1 MNLRDQFKLAWR
13 NLWRNRRRSVATIL
27 SLAFGFTAIALFAGY
42 SSAVYSALA
51 NTAIHGELIGHL
63 TINRKGWDTEG
74 KLHPEKYLLDARDI
88 SRVGDIVSRRLP
100 GGVLVPKLGVV
111 GLLSNGRSST
121 IFVATGI
128 APKDLDL
135 LRGPFRHAPGALKDE
150 VADGVT
156 LGQGLAD
163 VLGLKAGESGSVLAN
178 TIHGQANAA
187 DAEVI
192 DTVTVGSAAVNDKLM
207 LMPLAMAQG
216 VLDAPGRA
224 ESLTLMLPQEASS
237 GTSGAGSNAMTAMR
251 RPAPDEARTA
261 ALCEQLSADFAQA
274 GLDLEVRSWQQMS
287 AFYRQVKGMY
297 DMVFAL
303 MLVVVLAI
311 VGLAI
316 ASAMGMA
323 VVERT
328 REIGTL
334 RAIGLRRGKVT
345 ALFVCE
351 ALLLVVVGIA
361 ASLAMTL
368 LIRWGVNAADLRFVP
383 PGNTSRVPIYIG
395 LDFGRTAQAGVLLA
409 VLAIAAAFVPA
420 RRAARQS
427 IPQSLGHV

>member
-1 MNLRDQFKLAWR
+1 MNLRDQFRLAWR
-13 NLWRNRRRSVATIL
+13 NLWRNRRRSIATIL

-42 SSAVYSALA
+42 SSAVYSALS

-63 TINRKGWDTEG
+63 TINRRGWDTEG
-74 KLHPEKYLLDARDI
+74 KLHPEKYLLNASDI
-88 SRVGDIVSRRLP
+88 ARVGDIVSRRVP

-128 APKDLDL
+128 AAKDLDL
-135 LRGPFRHAPGALKDE
+135 LRGPFRHAPGALKDD

-163 VLGLKAGESGSVLAN
+163 VLGLKKGESGSVLAN

-192 DTVTVGSAAVNDKLM
+192 DTVSVGSAAVNDKLM

-224 ESLTLMLPQEASS
+224 ESLTLLLTHEAP
-237 GTSGAGSNAMTAMR
+237 GGAQGMSAMR

-261 ALCEQLSADFAQA
+261 ALCEQLSADFARA
-274 GLDLEVRSWQQMS
+274 GLELEVRSWQQMS

-303 MLVVVLAI
+303 MLVVVLTI

-334 RAIGLRRGKVT
+334 RAIGLRRNKVT

-383 PGNTSRVPIYIG
+383 PGNTTRVPIYIG

-409 VLAIAAAFVPA
+409 VLAVAAAFVPA
-420 RRAARQS
+420 RRAARQP
-427 IPQSLGHV
+427 IAQSLGHV